1 MDEYLPYAVLVLLT
15 YCHPPPSL
23 ALRVSDPGIPKQGI
37 SGFGNQASL
46 CIFFFFL
53 IQILPLFFFFLFLL
67 HYFPFFFLVLK
78 QSSTWFLK
86 AGKHIVLFLSRLCN
100 NQRDKKATD
109 SDSFK
114 VVHIFQLTSDHQ
126 PAKPRRLD

>member
-46 CIFFFFL
+46 CIFFFFFN
-53 IQILPLFFFFLFLL
+53 PNPPPFFFFSFSFTLFS
-67 HYFPFFFLVLK
+67 FLFSCSQTKFHVVPE
-78 QSSTWFLK
+78 SGEAYSIIF
-86 AGKHIVLFLSRLCN
+86 I
-100 NQRDKKATD
+100 
-109 SDSFK
+109 SF
-114 VVHIFQLTSDHQ
+114 VQQ
-126 PAKPRRLD
+126 PKR